1 MRVTP
6 ALARRIHEREDGAV
20 LAMAAISLIVLLGML
35 VLTVDLGRSVA
46 IKRQMVN
53 GTDAAALAA
62 AQDCAANRG
71 ASAPGDAAAIL
82 AKNRVGAAVSSFTA
96 PECGALSTFGPK
108 QVTVNTTT
116 SVNYYFAPLFGVDSG
131 AVTATSTAIWG
142 PVSKTRPIPI
152 TVNRT
157 QLQGCHIPSSI
168 PSGETLDCELS
179 YPKDTLSEPRWGALD
194 LSQWNEA
201 DAAPCHVD
209 ASTLMNEISSGGWPE
224 PLPINP
230 APAGHDIGFTPD
242 CLDNGLSFSV
252 WQSMEGRILTFPII
266 DVPTST
272 GQGCTGADAG
282 CEIDT
287 ANIVAFVTLKV
298 ISAQNDGS
306 TVRLQVQWLGPQV
319 TDGEIGNGPDY
330 GDRAIRLVR

>member
-1 MRVTP
+1 MRVIR
-6 ALARRIHEREDGAV
+6 ALVRPIHEREDGAV

-62 AQDCAANRG
+62 AQDCAANKGGLAQGDALAILRENRDG
-71 ASAPGDAAAIL
+71 ASVSGFSAPQ
-82 AKNRVGAAVSSFTA
+82 
-96 PECGALSTFGPK
+96 CGALSTFGPK

-116 SVNYYFAPLFGVDSG
+116 PVTYYFAPLFGVDSG
-131 AVTATSTAIWG
+131 AVTASATAIWG
-142 PVSKTRPIPI
+142 PISKTRPIPI

-168 PSGETLDCELS
+168 PSGETLDCELA
-179 YPKDTLSEPRWGALD
+179 YPRNTLVEPRWGALD
-194 LSQWNEA
+194 LSRWNEA
-201 DAAPCHVD
+201 GAAPCHVS
-209 ASTLMNEISSGGWPE
+209 AATLMNEISSGGWPD

-230 APAGHDIGFTPD
+230 APTGHDIGFTPD

-252 WQSMEGRILTFPII
+252 WQSMVGRTLTFPVI

-282 CEIDT
+282 CRLDS